1 MKECAKCAK
10 MIDDIA
16 IFCPYCGSKYETQRV
31 KTEDIEAPL
40 KMVESRK
47 SISATFWALFVIFL
61 GFIIMY
67 GTFCIN
73 RISESQKY
81 FFDNRYYQASNCLKY
96 VPSFGNT
103 DVIKLKS
110 ASSMDAG
117 YGNYALYKKRCLE
130 GANPSNYKDWD
141 NYRTAF
147 SNLIQAYM
155 GNKASMYTYDK
166 DYEVELSSY
175 FVNLELNA
183 LRKDFGMTDNEIDS
197 LVEKITSLQSI
208 YDDPN
213 ELSEAQR
220 KETNIWLGSNFF

>member
-16 IFCPYCGSKYETQRV
+16 IFCPYCGSKYEIQYAEIDDT
-31 KTEDIEAPL
+31 KASP
-40 KMVESRK
+40 KMGK
-47 SISATFWALFVIFL
+47 SKKSKSVTLWVLFTTFI
-61 GFIIMY
+61 GFIIVY
-67 GTFCIN
+67 GIFCVN
-73 RISESQKY
+73 RISESRKY

-96 VPSFGNT
+96 VPSFGNA

-110 ASSMDAG
+110 ASSIDAG
-117 YGNYALYKKRCLE
+117 YGNYVLYKEHCLN

-147 SNLIQAYM
+147 SNLIQAYI
-155 GNKASMYTYDK
+155 GNKAAMCTYDK
-166 DYEVELSSY
+166 AYEVELSSY
-175 FVNLELNA
+175 FINLELNA
-183 LRKDFGMTDNEIDS
+183 LRNDFGMTYNEIDS

-213 ELSEAQR
+213 ELSEAER